1 MALKT
6 TTKMASK
13 VTPYFILTA
22 EGLGSSDMANEDD
35 VTREQT
41 DDDKSGTEIV
51 KYRKHQ
57 ATSMTRKELTR
68 KRMEFIQQK
77 LEESRAR
84 HAEKQKTLSINLRP
98 IPRAGD
104 SFMPRTPH
112 TYVIPDT
119 SHKPKQESVPN
130 GAEMVPLSVNRK
142 SPTNGDMPYVYFV
155 VSVDRLQRSKTDLSL
170 SSFDSLGSSVSCHSS
185 EKKRNKHERRKKKQ
199 GDNCPIVSKSDGN
212 FGGGR
217 KQVVAKRHFP
227 FFYGASSPRIP
238 PPTPATITTYNTM
251 DRADDECPTDRH
263 LSIGDLRDFND
274 HRTYLPGKASP
285 PRLIEL
291 PYISAD
297 LQRKNL
303 GSSNS
308 SMEGKAMEVYRK
320 TLQSESGRKVH
331 FAEGLDLP
339 SIRGGTIGIPRRLI
353 SNFGN
358 RPNTMP
364 TIMSERE
371 DFERYMNTPIPKTAF
386 GTPRSRKPGQP
397 LNLPKID
404 IVSGV
409 YDELI
414 VKAIEA
420 YINEFPPNSKQG
432 KVARQLLQQLHERTI
447 TTTDLANM
455 EKKPHGH
462 GLKIKE
468 LDPDIPRGNEMSGSK
483 TSRGNRRPTKPKAD
497 GEFSTLAPTCFQMV
511 APGTQSARDE
521 VTIVSLK

>member
-1 MALKT
+1 
-6 TTKMASK
+6 MASK

-22 EGLGSSDMANEDD
+22 EGCMGTNEPQNVCD
-35 VTREQT
+35 VTTEET
-41 DDDKSGTEIV
+41 AEEKSNTEIV
-51 KYRKHQ
+51 KYKKNP
-57 ATSMTRKELTR
+57 TVTTLTRKELTR

-98 IPRAGD
+98 IPRVGD

-119 SHKPKQESVPN
+119 SHKPQQESPPRKV
-130 GAEMVPLSVNRK
+130 EMVPLSVSRK

-170 SSFDSLGSSVSCHSS
+170 SSYESLESSVSGNSS
-185 EKKRNKHERRKKKQ
+185 VKKKNKLLSRNQRRKKKQ
-199 GDNCPIVSKSDGN
+199 DDNYSTVSKSDGN
-212 FGGGR
+212 FSSGKKQIFSR
-217 KQVVAKRHFP
+217 KQIP
-227 FFYGASSPRIP
+227 FCYNSSPVIP
-238 PPTPATITTYNTM
+238 PPTPATVTTYNM
-251 DRADDECPTDRH
+251 QDRAEDDCQTERH
-263 LSIGDLRDFND
+263 LSVGDLRDFNEN
-274 HRTYLPGKASP
+274 RTVLAGKASP

-320 TLQSESGRKVH
+320 ALASESGKKVH
-331 FAEGLDLP
+331 FAEGFDLP
-339 SIRGGTIGIPRRLI
+339 SIRGGAMGIPRGLMP
-353 SNFGN
+353 NFGN

-364 TIMSERE
+364 TIMSERD
-371 DFERYMNTPIPKTAF
+371 DFDRYVNTAIPKTAF
-386 GTPRSRKPGQP
+386 GTPRSQKPGQP

-432 KVARQLLQQLHERTI
+432 RVARQLLQQLHERSI
-447 TTTDLANM
+447 TTNDLANM
-455 EKKPHGH
+455 ERRPRGH

-468 LDPDIPRGNEMSGSK
+468 LEPDTSRGNEMPISK
-483 TSRGNRRPTKPKAD
+483 TSRGQRRPVKPKAD

-511 APGTQSARDE
+511 APGAQSARDE
-521 VTIVSLK
+521 VTVVSLK

>member
-1 MALKT
+1 
-6 TTKMASK
+6 MASK

-22 EGLGSSDMANEDD
+22 EGLGSNDITNVSD

-41 DDDKSGTEIV
+41 DEEKNCTEIV
-51 KYRKHQ
+51 KYKKHP
-57 ATSMTRKELTR
+57 TTNIMTRKELTR

-98 IPRAGD
+98 IPRVGGD

-119 SHKPKQESVPN
+119 SHKPKQDFSPD
-130 GAEMVPLSVNRK
+130 GAEMVPLSLNRN
-142 SPTNGDMPYVYFV
+142 SPSNGDVPYVYFV
-155 VSVDRLQRSKTDLSL
+155 VSVDRLQRSKTDVSL
-170 SSFDSLGSSVSCHSS
+170 SSYDSMASTLSGNSS
-185 EKKRNKHERRKKKQ
+185 EKKRNKLQRRKKKHE
-199 GDNCPIVSKSDGN
+199 DNYQMMSKSDGN
-212 FGGGR
+212 FSSA
-217 KQVVAKRHFP
+217 KKHLMAKRHFP
-227 FFYGASSPRIP
+227 FVYGGSPMIP
-238 PPTPATITTYNTM
+238 PPTPATVTTYNTM
-251 DRADDECPTDRH
+251 DRPDDECPTERH
-263 LSIGDLRDFND
+263 FSIGDLRDFHE
-274 HRTYLPGKASP
+274 HRTCNPGKASP

-308 SMEGKAMEVYRK
+308 SMEGKAMDVYRK
-320 TLQSESGRKVH
+320 ALQSESGKKVH

-339 SIRGGTIGIPRRLI
+339 SIRGGTIGIPRGLI
-353 SNFGN
+353 SNLGN

-364 TIMSERE
+364 TIISGRE
-371 DFERYMNTPIPKTAF
+371 DFEKYMNTAIPKTAF

-447 TTTDLANM
+447 TTNDLANM
-455 EKKPHGH
+455 ERRPHGH

-483 TSRGNRRPTKPKAD
+483 TSRGHRRPTKPKAD

-521 VTIVSLK
+521 VTVVSLK

>member
-1 MALKT
+1 
-6 TTKMASK
+6 MASK

-22 EGLGSSDMANEDD
+22 EGLGSNETPNVCDE
-35 VTREQT
+35 TREQT
-41 DDDKSGTEIV
+41 DDEKSTEIV
-51 KYRKHQ
+51 KYKKQ
-57 ATSMTRKELTR
+57 PMVNNLTRKELTR

-98 IPRAGD
+98 IPRVGD

-119 SHKPKQESVPN
+119 SQKPQQDPPPKGV
-130 GAEMVPLSVNRK
+130 EMVPLSVSRR
-142 SPTNGDMPYVYFV
+142 SPTNSDMPYVYFV
-155 VSVDRLQRSKTDLSL
+155 VSVDRLQRSKTDLS
-170 SSFDSLGSSVSCHSS
+170 SSSYDDNSLGSSLSGNSS
-185 EKKRNKHERRKKKQ
+185 VKKRNKLLSRSQRRKKKQ
-199 GDNCPIVSKSDGN
+199 EDDFPTVSKSDGN
-212 FGGGR
+212 FSNGKKQIVTR
-217 KQVVAKRHFP
+217 KHFP
-227 FFYGASSPRIP
+227 FFYGSSPVIP
-238 PPTPATITTYNTM
+238 PPTPATVTTYNM
-251 DRADDECPTDRH
+251 QDRADDECHTDRH
-263 LSIGDLRDFND
+263 LSVGDLRDFND
-274 HRTYLPGKASP
+274 NRTNQPGKASP

-291 PYISAD
+291 PYISGD

-320 TLQSESGRKVH
+320 TLANEPGRKVH
-331 FAEGLDLP
+331 FAEGFDLP
-339 SIRGGTIGIPRRLI
+339 NIRGGGMGIPRGLI
-353 SNFGN
+353 SDFGA

-364 TIMSERE
+364 TIMSGRE
-371 DFERYMNTPIPKTAF
+371 DFERYMNAPIPRTAF

-447 TTTDLANM
+447 TTNDLANM

-468 LDPDIPRGNEMSGSK
+468 LDPEIPRGNEMSGSK
-483 TSRGNRRPTKPKAD
+483 TSRGHRRPVKPKAD

-511 APGTQSARDE
+511 APGTLSARDE
-521 VTIVSLK
+521 VTVVSLK